1 LKKILITGGSGFLGT
16 NLVEHYLNKNFDV
29 LNLDL
34 NPPRNSEQLKFWKK
48 VDLLDKDNLSKSI
61 KIFRPDIVFHM
72 AARTDLDGETLS
84 DYSQNFIG
92 TENLINALNKTDSVR
107 FTVFASSMLVC
118 KLGYL
123 PNGEED
129 YCPDTIYGESKVRS
143 EQLIRAAEKKFK
155 WIIVRPTS
163 IWGPWFDRPYKD
175 FFTTIQNGFYFHIKN
190 SKIKRSYGFVKNT
203 VFQLESLETSNL
215 DVINGK
221 TAYLADYQPIE
232 LREWANLI
240 QENLE
245 LRPIRELPILIF
257 KILAIFG
264 DFLKILGIKNPPLT
278 SFRLKNMQTEMIH
291 DTSILKSTCP
301 KLPYSHSEGVQITCN
316 WLNNP

>member
-1 LKKILITGGSGFLGT
+1 MCI
-16 NLVEHYLNKNFDV
+16 
-29 LNLDL
+29 
-34 NPPRNSEQLKFWKK
+34 R
-48 VDLLDKDNLSKSI
+48 
-61 KIFRPDIVFHM
+61 
-72 AARTDLDGETLS
+72 
-84 DYSQNFIG
+84 
-92 TENLINALNKTDSVR
+92 DS
-107 FTVFASSMLVC
+107 
-118 KLGYL
+118 
-123 PNGEED
+123 
-129 YCPDTIYGESKVRS
+129 
-143 EQLIRAAEKKFK
+143 
-155 WIIVRPTS
+155 
-163 IWGPWFDRPYKD
+163 
-175 FFTTIQNGFYFHIKN
+175 FTTIQNGFYFHIKN
-190 SKIKRSYGFVKNT
+190 SRIKRSYGFVKNT

-215 DVINGK
+215 DMINGK

-301 KLPYSHSEGVQITCN
+301 KLPYNHSEGVHITCN
-316 WLNNP
+316 WLKNS